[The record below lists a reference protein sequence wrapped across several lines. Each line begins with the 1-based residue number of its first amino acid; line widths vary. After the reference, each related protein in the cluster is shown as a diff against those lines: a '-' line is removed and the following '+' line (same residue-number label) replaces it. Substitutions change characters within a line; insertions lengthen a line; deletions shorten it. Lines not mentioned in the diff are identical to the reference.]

1 MDKILVKGKFNA
13 IKHSFYKGVLLV
25 VRSGCH
31 HEGIECFSRYEEMP
45 GLRSGNLLP
54 KISNYLR
61 TYPTSFPGAQIASL
75 STLSSLQGLL
85 VSSGSSTGRWQT
97 PLLLL
102 YGCWQ
107 MLLASASLWL
117 TGRCQLAADNLKLFM
132 FMLCQ
137 RFQRE
142 KAMAT
147 HSSILVKRILWTEE
161 PGGLLSTGSHRVRHD

>member
-1 MDKILVKGKFNA
+1 MGQNEDCSPGDITSYSSERLLQRGSGGRSMDKMLVKGKFNA

-25 VRSGCH
+25 ARSGCH

-107 MLLASASLWL
+107 MLLASASL
-117 TGRCQLAADNLKLFM
+117 
-132 FMLCQ
+132 
-137 RFQRE
+137 
-142 KAMAT
+142 
-147 HSSILVKRILWTEE
+147 
-161 PGGLLSTGSHRVRHD
+161 